1 MLKNNVNITNLN
13 PEIKQQDIIS
23 TNDELIP
30 SLNCHK
36 NENEILH
43 YSSLVEPSSR
53 TLIFDTKDL
62 FSTKAQT

>member
-1 MLKNNVNITNLN
+1 M
-13 PEIKQQDIIS
+13 
-23 TNDELIP
+23 NDELIP
-30 SLNCHK
+30 SLICHK

-43 YSSLVEPSSR
+43 YSPLVEPSSR